1 MLAVLIVRDA
11 MRQTDIAADAT
22 PDIIAMEQDA
32 MLVMSLIVQDTL
44 QGVHAKPVRQ
54 IMNLTAMG
62 AVNRAF

>member
-1 MLAVLIVRDA
+1 

-32 MLVMSLIVQDTL
+32 MLVMSLIVQDIL

-54 IMNLTAMG
+54 IMNLTVRG
-62 AVNRAF
+62 DVKLV